1 MNYLKCEKT
10 GEIISLKQEIA
21 RGGEAIIYETS
32 KTGFVAKIYLK
43 PTPSDTWD
51 KLRLMISNPPQQPT
65 LKNGHISIVW
75 PQCILTD
82 KGISQGFL
90 LPYISDTL
98 EFSFLYNPNDRKQK
112 APTFNW
118 LYLHATAMNIAACIS
133 SIHAK
138 KYVIGDIND
147 QNILV
152 KRNTYVS
159 IIDTDSFQVTNPRN
173 SKVYRCNV
181 GVEYYTP
188 PEMYG
193 KNFRDCDRHEVQD
206 RFGLAILIWQLLFN
220 DHPFSGKWNDSGDP
234 PSLGEKIAQ
243 GHWVYGKR
251 SKVKP
256 GVRTISFDMIHPQLQ
271 VLFRRCFDDGH
282 RNPYARPSASE
293 WQNYLEVAIND
304 LKKCSVAGDQHYYA
318 KTYGR
323 CYWCE
328 RKAKIGVDIFE
339 NPAGFTW
346 PNTVIS
352 SLPNIIKNRANSN
365 PNTPRITPS
374 YGSPNIPLSPLP
386 RTIFTSPLTILP
398 TPTPP
403 TNPLP
408 PSKPTNSFLQLIQLK
423 AAQFKSSKTQK
434 WIAGALCVLTVST
447 YFVSVYFG
455 WQSQIQKTTS
465 QSSVNQ
471 TAGLNSDPKQTIV
484 RYYQLATSN
493 RKEAINLL
501 SDPWRR
507 EAAKRVN
514 DNWWNSVRKV
524 EVYAF
529 QTFAKNSSK
538 AKIKVWLKYH
548 MKNGQTP
555 CESLIFNLIFD
566 QKKSTWLMDSVEPN
580 SVIQN
585 RYCDAI

>member
-1 MNYLKCEKT
+1 MNYLKSETT
-10 GEIISLKQEIA
+10 GELVSLNKEIT

-43 PTPSDTWD
+43 SAPSDTWD
-51 KLRLMISNPPQQPT
+51 KLRLMISNPPHQPV

-82 KGISQGFL
+82 QGIPKGFL
-90 LPYISDTL
+90 LPYIGNTL
-98 EFSFLYNPNDRKQK
+98 EFSVIYYPSERKQK

-138 KYVIGDIND
+138 KYVIGDINSR
-147 QNILV
+147 NILV

-181 GVEYYTP
+181 GIEDYTP
-188 PEMYG
+188 PEMRG
-193 KNFRDCDRHEVQD
+193 KNFRDCDRHEVHD

-220 DHPFSGKWNDSGDP
+220 DHPFSGKWNGSGDP
-234 PSLGEKIAQ
+234 PGLGEKIAQ
-243 GHWVYGKR
+243 GHWVYGKG

-256 GVRTISFDMIHPQLQ
+256 GLRTISFDVIHPQLQ
-271 VLFRRCFDDGH
+271 ALFRRCFDDGH

-293 WQNYLEVAIND
+293 WQNALEVAIND
-304 LKKCSVAGDQHYYA
+304 LKKCSVAGEQHYYA
-318 KTYGR
+318 RTYGK

-339 NPAGFTW
+339 HPAGSAS
-346 PNTVIS
+346 PNTGSS
-352 SLPNIIKNRANSN
+352 SLPTIIKNRANSN
-365 PNTPRITPS
+365 SNKPTITPS
-374 YGSPNIPLSPLP
+374 YGSPNVSPIPLPKPIS
-386 RTIFTSPLTILP
+386 ISPLTILP
-398 TPTPP
+398 TPSAP
-403 TNPLP
+403 TNPFT
-408 PSKPTNSFLQLIQLK
+408 PSKPTHPFVQWIQLK
-423 AAQFKSSKTQK
+423 VAQFKASKTQK
-434 WIAGALCVLTVST
+434 WMAVALCIVS
-447 YFVSVYFG
+447 VSVYFG
-455 WQSQIQKTTS
+455 WQSQIQKTAS
-465 QSSVNQ
+465 QSSANQ

-493 RKEAINLL
+493 RKEAIKLL

-507 EAAKRVN
+507 EAAKRVK
-514 DNWWNSVRKV
+514 DNWWDSVRKV
-524 EVYAF
+524 DVYAF
-529 QTFAKNSSK
+529 QTFAKNNSQ

-548 MKNGQTP
+548 MKNGRTP
-555 CESLIFNLIFD
+555 CESLIFNLVFD
-566 QKKSTWLMDSVEPN
+566 HRQNQWLMDSVEPN
-580 SVIQN
+580 SVIQQP
-585 RYCDAI
+585 YCDAR

>member
-1 MNYLKCEKT
+1 MKYLKSETT
-10 GEIISLKQEIA
+10 GELVSLNKEIA

-32 KTGFVAKIYLK
+32 KAGFVAKIYLK
-43 PTPSDTWD
+43 SAPSDTWD
-51 KLRLMISNPPQQPT
+51 KLRLMISNSPQQPA

-82 KGISQGFL
+82 KGIPKGFL
-90 LPYISDTL
+90 LPYISNTL
-98 EFSFLYNPNDRKQK
+98 EFSVIYHPAARKQN

-138 KYVIGDIND
+138 KYVIGDING

-181 GVEYYTP
+181 GVEEYTP

-193 KNFRDCDRHEVQD
+193 KSFRDFDRHEVHD

-220 DHPFSGKWNDSGDP
+220 DHPFSGKWNGSGDP

-243 GHWVYGKR
+243 GHWVYGKS

-256 GVRTISFDMIHPQLQ
+256 SPITISFDVIHPQLQ
-271 VLFRRCFDDGH
+271 ALFRRCFDDGH

-293 WQNYLEVAIND
+293 WQNALEVAIKD
-304 LKKCSVAGDQHYYA
+304 LKQCSVAGEQHYYA
-318 KTYGR
+318 RTYGR

-328 RKAKIGVDIFE
+328 RKAQIGVDIFE
-339 NPAGFTW
+339 NPAGSAS
-346 PNTVIS
+346 PNTGSS
-352 SLPNIIKNRANSN
+352 SLPTIIKNCANSN
-365 PNTPRITPS
+365 LNKPTITPS
-374 YGSPNIPLSPLP
+374 YGSPNVPPSPLP
-386 RTIFTSPLTILP
+386 RPISISPLTILP
-398 TPTPP
+398 TPPAP
-403 TNPLP
+403 TNQFT
-408 PSKPTNSFLQLIQLK
+408 PSKPTHPFVQWIQLK
-423 AAQFKSSKTQK
+423 VAQFKVSKTQK
-434 WIAGALCVLTVST
+434 WIAVALCIVSA
-447 YFVSVYFG
+447 SVYFG
-455 WQSQIQKTTS
+455 WQSQIQKTAS
-465 QSSVNQ
+465 QSSANQ

-493 RKEAINLL
+493 RKEAIKLL

-507 EAAKRVN
+507 RAAQRVN
-514 DNWWNSVRKV
+514 DNWWDSIRRVD
-524 EVYAF
+524 VYAF
-529 QTFAKNSSK
+529 QTFAKNNSK

-566 QKKSTWLMDSVEPN
+566 QKKSTWLIDSVEPN

-585 RYCDAI
+585 PYCDAR